1 MTIERMIVFATSVSL
16 FVCGVLAGAEW
27 SAGRPAG
34 AALGGVGALTCLAV
48 LVAVVRSAADA
59 EAAYRKLAA
68 QCRAE
73 YAAMQAGHDAELAK
87 LAADARAHMD
97 YLRAAK
103 AKLSEPAEGDEWKAG
118 GP

>member
-1 MTIERMIVFATSVSL
+1 
-16 FVCGVLAGAEW
+16 
-27 SAGRPAG
+27 
-34 AALGGVGALTCLAV
+34 LTCLAV

-59 EAAYRKLAA
+59 EAAYRKLAV

-73 YAAMQAGHDAELAK
+73 YAAMQAGHDAELAR
-87 LAADARAHMD
+87 LAADARALNEAHMD

-103 AKLSEPAEGDEWKAG
+103 ARLSEPAEGDEWKAG